1 MIIIFLYSIAALS
14 IILGF
19 VALLTQ
25 KIYIDKDT
33 KQKIDFSIPLFGKIK
48 TNYPALI
55 FTILGFWLIYYVTDK
70 CYPPKQINWVLEGY
84 LISED
89 SIKFDEGTLYV
100 HPSNI
105 VNSISE
111 NPGTK
116 GKFRID
122 LRVDENKSIEEAV
135 EYISYDHDT
144 GGSVRIDLKDELDKY
159 NHGDMSS
166 MINGKSSSSLNF
178 KELMLVK

>member
-25 KIYIDKDT
+25 RIYIDKDT
-33 KQKIDFSIPLFGKIK
+33 KQKIDFSIPFFGRIK
-48 TNYPALI
+48 TNYPALV

-70 CYPPKQINWVLEGY
+70 CYPPKQIDWILEGY
-84 LISED
+84 LISEN
-89 SIKFDEGTLYV
+89 SINFDDGTLHI

-105 VNSISE
+105 ETYVSE
-111 NPGTK
+111 NKGIK
-116 GKFRID
+116 GKFCID
-122 LRVDENKSIEEAV
+122 IWVDENKSIDEAV

-144 GGSVRIDLKDELDKY
+144 GGSIKIILADELNKY

-166 MINGKSSSSLNF
+166 MINGRSSSSLDF
-178 KELMLVK
+178 KELML